1 MGEDED
7 GIRRTI
13 AEYSQWCDD
22 GHFDQWAELFTE
34 DARLVFGQ
42 QTTDGRAAIKA
53 YMEGVQPP
61 AARGKHIT
69 GNTLIDVDGNT
80 AAATTDY
87 LFVRPSAG
95 GLELIAAGRYHDQL
109 VRYGGRWQFSQRAI
123 TMLGLPAPVS
133 NG

>member
-1 MGEDED
+1 VGEDED

-13 AEYSQWCDD
+13 AEYSQRCDD
-22 GHFDQWAELFTE
+22 GHFDRWAELFTE
-34 DARLVFGQ
+34 DARLEFGE
-42 QTTDGRAAIKA
+42 QTTEGRAAIKA
-53 YMEGVQPP
+53 YMERVQAP

-69 GNTLIDVDGNT
+69 GNTLIDVDGDT

-95 GLELIAAGRYHDQL
+95 GLELIATGRYYDRL
-109 VRYGGRWQFSQRAI
+109 VRDGSRWQFSQRAI
-123 TMLGLPAPVS
+123 TMLGLPAQVS